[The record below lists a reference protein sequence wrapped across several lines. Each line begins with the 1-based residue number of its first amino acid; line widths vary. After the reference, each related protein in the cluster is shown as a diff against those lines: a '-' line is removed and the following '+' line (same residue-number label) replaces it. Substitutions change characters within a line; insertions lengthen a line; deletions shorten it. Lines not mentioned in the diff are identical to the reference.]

1 MGEWVCVAGLF
12 YYSIYPI
19 SQDPSLCVCLH
30 ADEWHDT
37 VGVFLNPYLIIWS
50 DRTER
55 ARA

>member
-1 MGEWVCVAGLF
+1 MGGCVCVAGLF

-19 SQDPSLCVCLH
+19 SQDPTLCLH

>member
-1 MGEWVCVAGLF
+1 MGGCVCVAGLF

-19 SQDPSLCVCLH
+19 SQDPTLCVYTPMSGTTL
-30 ADEWHDT
+30 
-37 VGVFLNPYLIIWS
+37 GVFLNPYLIIWS